1 MNRRPGFVTVEHTL
15 PAPLDHADPGG
26 EQIELFAR
34 EVVAADKVDDDL
46 PRLLFLQGGPG
57 GASPRPI
64 SASGLLG
71 AVLEKYRFVL
81 LDQRGTGRST
91 PVTAATMRG
100 RDAADVAAYLRHFRA
115 DAIVA
120 DAEMLRHTLQGERTW
135 DTLGQSY
142 GGFITLT
149 YLSQAPEGLGSCF
162 VCGGIPP
169 IDATADE
176 VYRRTYPRVAR
187 RTLEFYERYPED
199 EARIRRIAEHLD
211 SNDVRL
217 PDGDRLTTRR
227 LRLLGRELGFGDAME
242 RVHDLLDDA
251 FVAGATGE
259 ELSDRFL
266 YEIMMRTGFVTGPIY
281 ALQEFT
287 YGQGA
292 ATRWAAQR
300 EYDARPEFAEDA
312 DPLLLTGEMMFPWM
326 FEDIRALRPFREV
339 AERFAEIDDW
349 PPLYDLDVLARNT
362 VPLMA
367 AVYFDD
373 IYVDADLQ
381 LATLRRVGASR
392 PWVTNEYEHDGLVDD
407 TVVRRLFDMA
417 AGKR

>member
-1 MNRRPGFVTVEHTL
+1 VNRLPGFVTFEHTISV
-15 PAPLDHADPGG
+15 PLDHAERGG
-26 EQIELFAR
+26 QQLELFAR

-57 GASPRPI
+57 GPSPRPI
-64 SASGLLG
+64 GASGLLG

-81 LDQRGTGRST
+81 LDQRGTGRSS
-91 PVTAATMRG
+91 PVNATTMRG
-100 RDAADVAAYLRHFRA
+100 RSATDIVDHLRHFRA

-120 DAEMLRHTLQGERTW
+120 DAEALRRHLLGERTW

-142 GGFITLT
+142 GGFITGT
-149 YLSQAPEGLGSCF
+149 YLSQAPEGLGTCF
-162 VCGGIPP
+162 VCGGVPP
-169 IDATADE
+169 VGASAEE

-187 RTLEFYERYPED
+187 RTLEYYARYPD
-199 EARIRRIAEHLD
+199 DAQAIRRIASHLD
-211 SNDVRL
+211 RNDVRL

-251 FVAGATGE
+251 WATPD
-259 ELSDRFL
+259 ELSDRFRYDL
-266 YEIMMRTGFVTGPIY
+266 MTRTGFVDGPIY
-281 ALQEFT
+281 ALQEFC
-287 YGQGA
+287 YGQGQ

-300 EYDARPEFAEDA
+300 EYDARPEFAADA

-339 AERFAEIDDW
+339 AERFAAIDDW
-349 PPLYDLDVLARNT
+349 PPLYDLDALAGNT
-362 VPLMA
+362 VPLVA
-367 AVYFDD
+367 AVYYDD

-381 LATLRRVGASR
+381 LDTLRRIGASR
-392 PWVTNEYEHDGLVDD
+392 AWVTNEFEHDGLLDD
-407 TVVRRLFDMA
+407 AVVRRLFDMA